1 MAVGASKIFGG
12 LVCAF
17 LLTIASTA
25 SANPAGH
32 GQDRD
37 KDRHGREDQPVRQQL
52 IRITTENGFVEID
65 SLIVFTN
72 VDEVVAALTEA
83 GVRRVDEDRV
93 DLAEL
98 PILGGLFGGSRET
111 EEPREPIRIGNVHLI
126 GPTLAIDLATPPSV
140 NLATDAVQP
149 IEDPY
154 RLRYGRSL
162 GQEIREILAARPAPG
177 AEIAH
182 ALRGSEFAIDKI
194 RVLNGKYGYSMPA
207 SAFGSVAGLRG
218 ISAEGGV
225 KQLSPEQIKEIK
237 ELFGTPA
244 GDAYLDRTE
253 LTLVIR
259 PTVLEDYYDR

>member
-1 MAVGASKIFGG
+1 MAVGASKVFGG

-37 KDRHGREDQPVRQQL
+37 KDRHGREEQSVQHGS
-52 IRITTENGFVEID
+52 IRITTENGFVQIE
-65 SLIVFTN
+65 SLIVFTD
-72 VDEVVAALTEA
+72 DEVVAALTEA

-93 DLAEL
+93 RLSDL
-98 PILGGLFGGSRET
+98 PVLGGLFGGSRET
-111 EEPREPIRIGNVHLI
+111 ETRDDPLRIGSVHLI
-126 GPTLAIDLATPPSV
+126 GRTLAVNLATPPPV
-140 NLATDAVQP
+140 GLAANVVQP
-149 IEDPY
+149 IDDPY
-154 RLRYGRSL
+154 RLRYGRPL

-207 SAFGSVAGLRG
+207 SAFGSVAGPRG